1 MSETTGLKLTVLSN
15 LIWKFAERIGAQL
28 VTFVVQTILARI
40 LMPEEYGIIAMVNV
54 FITIANVFVVSGLS
68 SSLIQKKN
76 ADELDFSSMFYFSIA
91 FSLVIYGI
99 VYFAAPYIGKFYNST
114 ELILVLRIM
123 ALQIIIAAIKNVQ
136 GAYVS
141 RHMQFKKFFFSTLG
155 GTLFSG
161 AIGII
166 MALKGAGVWA
176 LVVQY
181 LSNSIIDTT
190 ILFFTVKWKPKLMFS
205 LSRVKTLYSY
215 GWKLLGASLLDTTY
229 NQLRA
234 LIIGKLYSSADL
246 AYYNR
251 GRNFPMLITNNINA
265 SIDSVLFPAM
275 SSQQDERAQLKGM
288 VRRSIKTSSYI
299 LWPMLIGLA
308 AVGDTL
314 IRLLLTDKWV
324 ECVPFLQIACVS
336 YMFMPIHTAN
346 LQAIKATGR
355 SGLFFKMEIIK
366 KGIGIILIL
375 ISFRISVMAIA
386 LSSLVQTAIACIVN
400 TLPNRKYLGYRYRDQ
415 FFDLLPAFL
424 LSFSMGIIVYLMTYI
439 PCMLIIKL
447 FLQVVVGGI
456 YYIAASRLFKVE
468 SFKYIFDIIEPK
480 LKSILRKEK

>member
-1 MSETTGLKLTVLSN
+1 MEICRTY
-15 LIWKFAERIGAQL
+15 WCAIGDFCSTDCIGKNSYAG
-28 VTFVVQTILARI
+28 
-40 LMPEEYGIIAMVNV
+40 GIRNNCNGKCIYNNSKCFCCKWFIVIAD
-54 FITIANVFVVSGLS
+54 TE
-68 SSLIQKKN
+68 KN

-141 RHMQFKKFFFSTLG
+141 RHMKFKKFFFSTLG

-265 SIDSVLFPAM
+265 SIDSVLFPAI
-275 SSQQDERAQLKGM
+275 SSQQDERAQLKEM

-308 AVGDTL
+308 TGGDTL

-355 SGLFFKMEIIK
+355 SGLFFKMQIK
-366 KGIGIILIL
+366 K
-375 ISFRISVMAIA
+375 
-386 LSSLVQTAIACIVN
+386 
-400 TLPNRKYLGYRYRDQ
+400 
-415 FFDLLPAFL
+415 
-424 LSFSMGIIVYLMTYI
+424 
-439 PCMLIIKL
+439 
-447 FLQVVVGGI
+447 
-456 YYIAASRLFKVE
+456 
-468 SFKYIFDIIEPK
+468 
-480 LKSILRKEK
+480 KE